1 MDKAVLNRDGTMREE
16 PGGARSAEQQ
26 DDPMAWLFLEADK
39 VTGPLAD
46 ERFIL

>member
-1 MDKAVLNRDGTMREE
+1 MDKAVLNREGTTREE
-16 PGGARSAEQQ
+16 AAGVRSAEQQ
-26 DDPMAWLFLEADK
+26 DDPMAWLFLESDK